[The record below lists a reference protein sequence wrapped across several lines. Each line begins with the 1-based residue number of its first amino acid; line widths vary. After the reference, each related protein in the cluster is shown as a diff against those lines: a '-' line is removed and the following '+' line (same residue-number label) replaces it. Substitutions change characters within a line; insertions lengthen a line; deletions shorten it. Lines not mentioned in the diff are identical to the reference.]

1 MHTQYLPK
9 SSIYIHFDGSL
20 VDQKCS
26 TLREHRAPPTRL
38 EWLAT
43 EFYDYTLSIS
53 LPLLN
58 LKLCQQLKH

>member
-26 TLREHRAPPTRL
+26 TLRDHRVPPTRL

-43 EFYDYTLSIS
+43 ECYDYTL
-53 LPLLN
+53 
-58 LKLCQQLKH
+58 